1 MGLSPPYTIPFAPQC
16 TFTNA
21 VRAEVAVNLTEGL
34 LCQLHSQVSAGA
46 TEPREWVGGTS
57 QLPHSMMHFEKYFCP
72 TSDSGWILGKN
83 YFLKGCSGAGM
94 GCPGRWLSHHP
105 WKGSRSV

>member
-83 YFLKGCSGAGM
+83 YF
-94 GCPGRWLSHHP
+94 HP
-105 WKGSRSV
+105 VLGVSLLNNAFLESKHPSSDAW